1 MDATV
6 GASARQLLE
15 AGGGSGNSSTGNMGL
30 QPLRLLPGRRPAHSD
45 SEAGLG
51 TSSPVVA
58 AQQLLQEQLYHPH
71 SLKDHSWRPS
81 SQQQQQQHDSADEEM
96 GRVGVASSSSS
107 VNGAKG
113 SMRPST
119 PLSPPSPDTVR
130 RNGRLALL
138 SMLLLVFQ
146 GTALSIML
154 RYSRARAGQAYL
166 ASVSVILTEVIKLAI
181 CLVMQLRVIQAD
193 VAAGNSSTPGGPAA
207 PAGPHAALAA
217 EVRRQ
222 AADILAQSLPM
233 LLPAA
238 MFVMQQVLLIVA
250 ATHLDAVAFQIFSQS
265 FKLVPTALFAYWLL
279 GQMLEPV
286 QWASIPVLAA
296 GVILVTV
303 NNGGGASSAHLSAAA
318 VAVSSSSSGL
328 DYVTGMVACSISG
341 LSSAYAGVY
350 FEKYV
355 KGRHAASLW
364 VRNIQLGIFGV
375 PLSTGYALLK
385 DGWRMRTGGVLQG
398 FDAATWAVIALQV
411 FGGLVTG
418 MVVKYCDNILKNFA
432 LAISVILTVLV
443 AIPLFGQWPSPVFLA
458 GVALVLLSVFMYG
471 RALDTRKLHLMAQR
485 TLKRLFPQDGAGR
498 RRRLLTLLLLASAA
512 AGFVLLL
519 SGINSS
525 SRLGSGQ
532 ALMGGGRGAKL
543 SATDLQQEMAAI
555 EGSEKLQGGLRKQ
568 VGQMLK
574 ESAGQQQLIADGGR
588 KQHRLQQR

>member
-1 MDATV
+1 
-6 GASARQLLE
+6 
-15 AGGGSGNSSTGNMGL
+15 
-30 QPLRLLPGRRPAHSD
+30 
-45 SEAGLG
+45 
-51 TSSPVVA
+51 
-58 AQQLLQEQLYHPH
+58 
-71 SLKDHSWRPS
+71 
-81 SQQQQQQHDSADEEM
+81 
-96 GRVGVASSSSS
+96 
-107 VNGAKG
+107 
-113 SMRPST
+113 
-119 PLSPPSPDTVR
+119 
-130 RNGRLALL
+130 
-138 SMLLLVFQ
+138 
-146 GTALSIML
+146 
-154 RYSRARAGQAYL
+154 
-166 ASVSVILTEVIKLAI
+166 LTEVIKLAI

-207 PAGPHAALAA
+207 PAAPHAALAA

-375 PLSTGYALLK
+375 PL
-385 DGWRMRTGGVLQG
+385 R
-398 FDAATWAVIALQV
+398 
-411 FGGLVTG
+411 
-418 MVVKYCDNILKNFA
+418 
-432 LAISVILTVLV
+432 
-443 AIPLFGQWPSPVFLA
+443 
-458 GVALVLLSVFMYG
+458 
-471 RALDTRKLHLMAQR
+471 
-485 TLKRLFPQDGAGR
+485 
-498 RRRLLTLLLLASAA
+498 
-512 AGFVLLL
+512 
-519 SGINSS
+519 
-525 SRLGSGQ
+525 
-532 ALMGGGRGAKL
+532 
-543 SATDLQQEMAAI
+543 
-555 EGSEKLQGGLRKQ
+555 
-568 VGQMLK
+568 
-574 ESAGQQQLIADGGR
+574 
-588 KQHRLQQR
+588 